1 MNITKPKEVVIN
13 AWKTFKTRDARLI
26 AELFASDAEWIA
38 PAGNATAV
46 ALKHTDHMIGPDQ
59 IANFI
64 ASEMHH
70 LFSNVTSR
78 FAAYMPTAILWCSR
92 SRCEP
97 LFRAASPM
105 RMTIASSLSWPATA
119 SSRCANTWTHGL
131 ADDFRGRLKT
141 ASGPKQTSPFT
152 PFRIASAPA
161 APETPLAV
169 CTPPR
174 FRSTHLS
181 CADRLSTQLAVVP
194 PLQVSGARSSG
205 RMLAAFGGNAF
216 S

>member
-46 ALKHTDHMIGPDQ
+46 ALKHTDHMIRPDQ

-78 FAAYMPTAILWCSR
+78 FAAYMPMAILWCSR

-131 ADDFRGRLKT
+131 ADDFRGRLRQLRVQSRLPRSLP
-141 ASGPKQTSPFT
+141 SGLRALLPLLKLRSPSVLLRDFDQ
-152 PFRIASAPA
+152 RISRALIA
-161 APETPLAV
+161 
-169 CTPPR
+169 CQ
-174 FRSTHLS
+174 RSLLS
-181 CADRLSTQLAVVP
+181 CRRFKFPELAH
-194 PLQVSGARSSG
+194 R
-205 RMLAAFGGNAF
+205 GGC
-216 S
+216 